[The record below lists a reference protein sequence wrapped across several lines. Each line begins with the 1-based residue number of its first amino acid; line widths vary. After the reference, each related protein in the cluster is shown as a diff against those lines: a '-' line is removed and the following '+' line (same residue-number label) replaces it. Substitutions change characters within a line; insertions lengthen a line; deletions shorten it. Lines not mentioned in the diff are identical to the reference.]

1 MRGTHSRPGRAVR
14 TAHRGTS
21 SGVTRATALALTPT
35 LGEPT
40 LTRTLSLT
48 RTRTLTL
55 VQWGDGELESQ
66 ELQGD
71 RPPSAGL

>member
-1 MRGTHSRPGRAVR
+1 MRGARTRLGRTVR
-14 TAHRGTS
+14 TAHRGSS
-21 SGVTRATALALTPT
+21 SGVTSATALALTPT

-48 RTRTLTL
+48 CTRTLTL
-55 VQWGDGELESQ
+55 VQWGDGALESQ